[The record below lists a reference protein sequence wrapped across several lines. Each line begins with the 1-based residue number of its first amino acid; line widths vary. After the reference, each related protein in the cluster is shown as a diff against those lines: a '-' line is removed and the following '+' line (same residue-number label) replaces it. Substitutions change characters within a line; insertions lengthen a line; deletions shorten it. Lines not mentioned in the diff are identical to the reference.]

1 MKHFAQKLTFL
12 FLLWAVAFATDT
24 QAQTKK
30 GRFQAEIEAGTLFS
44 IDREEVPD
52 GGWLYY
58 GCRRYQITSVTGKFG
73 YLFNDALFLGGG
85 TGFEHMAK
93 VREEG
98 TYNAF
103 MIPIFLAPKYSFKL
117 TNVTSLFAE
126 VDFGVRLYLST
137 DGGMCD
143 KENTFI
149 AVPKIGVGF
158 KVGPE
163 RKNTINLSAGYYRE
177 TSDRD
182 MLGIFVGFSF

>member
-1 MKHFAQKLTFL
+1 MGCCICNRHPGS
-12 FLLWAVAFATDT
+12 D
-24 QAQTKK
+24 KK

-58 GCRRYQITSVTGKFG
+58 GCKRYQITSVTGKFG

-182 MLGIFVGFSF
+182 MLGIFVGFVF

>member
-1 MKHFAQKLTFL
+1 MKRICILLIAFLGISFAFS
-12 FLLWAVAFATDT
+12 AT
-24 QAQTKK
+24 AQTKK

-149 AVPKIGVGF
+149 AVPKIGMGF